1 MIIGFCFRDISVEHD
16 DYYEK
21 DELASTLDH
30 SLGNK
35 SERSTSLILAP
46 NHKEG

>member
-16 DYYEK
+16 NYYEK

-35 SERSTSLILAP
+35 SIIFKWFFLGP
-46 NHKEG
+46 NQTEG